1 MCEVPAKLNVNRTQ
15 SSYSDAEPNFFPNI
29 SKCSVFNVCITIKKV
44 IEMKKVTISLTR
56 TDLNLIVNNI
66 YDVLGYLAKDEV
78 KNYCTHL

>member
-1 MCEVPAKLNVNRTQ
+1 
-15 SSYSDAEPNFFPNI
+15 
-29 SKCSVFNVCITIKKV
+29 
-44 IEMKKVTISLTR
+44 MKKVTISLTR